1 MPPKPPPPPE
11 VLARPSAPWPKSKPP
26 PPPSAAPSDQ
36 VRELWEEL
44 NFTSAAKLKTALKQR
59 GIPYN
64 AKDVDNMV
72 KRSEARQLLPKKHP
86 YKGKIWSTSPNDRW
100 QADLIDYTARPS
112 SKGDTKY
119 THILAVMDIFT
130 RKLFTRA
137 LTGTKPKEVVEA
149 F

>member
-1 MPPKPPPPPE
+1 MPPKRPPPPE

-26 PPPSAAPSDQ
+26 PPPSAAPSDR

-72 KRSEARQLLPKKHP
+72 KRSEARQLLPKKHI
-86 YKGKIWSTSPNDRW
+86 YKGKTW
-100 QADLIDYTARPS
+100 
-112 SKGDTKY
+112 
-119 THILAVMDIFT
+119 
-130 RKLFTRA
+130 RKICIQIN
-137 LTGTKPKEVVEA
+137 
-149 F
+149 